1 MIVKTT
7 PEGTSEPSLSE
18 EEVSRYSRHLVM
30 PEVGMK
36 GQKRLKASSVLIV
49 GAGGL
54 GTPAAAYLAA
64 AGIGRI
70 GLVDH
75 DVVETSNLQ
84 RQVLYSESDLG
95 KSKVD
100 ILAARLEQ
108 VNPYISVKTHRA
120 KLTSSNALNIMKD
133 YGVIIDGSDNL
144 PARYLVNDACA
155 ILGKPDIYASVF
167 RLEGQASVFYA
178 KEGPCYRCLYPE
190 PPPPG
195 SVPSCAEAGVLG
207 VLPGIMGSIQAAEA
221 IKMILEEGDPL
232 VGRLLL
238 FNAADTKFT
247 EFRIKKNP
255 DCPVCGQHPTVKKL
269 IDYEAFCNVGES
281 ELGVGFEV
289 TPIAVKRSLDRGE
302 QTTLLDVREPFEY
315 EICHLEG
322 SKLIPLDRLDE
333 RLKELDRSA
342 NLVVYCHT
350 GRRSATA
357 TRFLLTKGFKNAK
370 NLKGGI
376 KAWGEEVDP
385 EMPMY

>member
-1 MIVKTT
+1 MTNRRVSSW
-7 PEGTSEPSLSE
+7 GHEPTISE
-18 EEVSRYSRHLVM
+18 EEVRRYSRHLVM

-36 GQKRLKASSVLIV
+36 GQKRLKGSSVLIV

-75 DVVETSNLQ
+75 DVVETSNLH
-84 RQVLYSESDLG
+84 RQVLYSESDVG
-95 KSKVD
+95 KNKVET
-100 ILAARLEQ
+100 LAARLEQ
-108 VNPYISVKTHRA
+108 VNPHISLTQHRA
-120 KLTSSNALNIMKD
+120 KLTSLNALKIIKD
-133 YGVIIDGSDNL
+133 YDVIIDGSDNL

-155 ILGKPDIYASVF
+155 ILGRPDIYASVF

-195 SVPSCAEAGVLG
+195 TVPSCAEAGVLG

-221 IKMILEEGDPL
+221 IKMILGEGDPL
-232 VGRLLL
+232 IGRLLL
-238 FNAADTKFT
+238 FDAAETKFT

-255 DCPVCGQHPTVKKL
+255 SCPVCGEHPTIKKL

-281 ELGVGFEV
+281 QLRPGLEV
-289 TPIAVKRSLDRGE
+289 TPNRLKESLDGGE
-302 QTTLLDVREPFEY
+302 RVTLLDVREPFEY
-315 EICHLEG
+315 EICHLKG
-322 SKLIPLDRLDE
+322 SRLIPLGELEE
-333 RLKELDRSA
+333 RVSELDQSESI
-342 NLVVYCHT
+342 VVYCHT

-357 TRFLLTKGFKNAK
+357 TQFLLRRGFKDAK

-385 EMPMY
+385 KLPMY

>member
-1 MIVKTT
+1 M
-7 PEGTSEPSLSE
+7 TSPNRSGRGLSE
-18 EEVSRYSRHLVM
+18 AEVTRYSRHLVM
-30 PEVGMK
+30 PEVGMQ
-36 GQKRLKASSVLIV
+36 GQRKLKASSVLVV

-64 AGIGRI
+64 TGVGRI
-70 GLVDH
+70 GLVDF
-75 DVVETSNLQ
+75 DAIEASNLQ

-108 VNPYISVKTHRA
+108 VNPHISVKKHRT
-120 KLTSSNALNIMKD
+120 KLTSSNTLKIMKD
-133 YGVIIDGSDNL
+133 YRVIIDGSDNL

-207 VLPGIMGSIQAAEA
+207 VLPGIMGSIQATEA
-221 IKMILEEGDPL
+221 IKLILEEGEPL
-232 VGRLLL
+232 IGRLLL
-238 FNAADTKFT
+238 FDAADTKFT

-269 IDYEAFCNVGES
+269 IDYEAFCNAGES

-289 TPIAVKRSLDRGE
+289 TPIALKRSLDRGE
-302 QTTLLDVREPFEY
+302 QITLLDVREPFEY
-315 EICHLEG
+315 EICRLEG
-322 SKLIPLDRLDE
+322 SKLIPLGHLDE
-333 RLKELDRSA
+333 RLEELDQSA
-342 NLVVYCHT
+342 NLVVYCHV
-350 GRRSATA
+350 GLRSATA
-357 TRFLLTKGFKNAK
+357 TQFLLSKGFKNAK

-376 KAWGEEVDP
+376 KAWGEEIDP
-385 EMPMY
+385 KMPMY

>member
-1 MIVKTT
+1 M
-7 PEGTSEPSLSE
+7 TSPNRSRRGLSE
-18 EEVSRYSRHLVM
+18 AEVTRYSRHLVM
-30 PEVGMK
+30 PEVGMQ
-36 GQKRLKASSVLIV
+36 GQRKLKASSVLVV

-64 AGIGRI
+64 TGVGRI
-70 GLVDH
+70 GLVDF
-75 DVVETSNLQ
+75 DTIEASNLQ

-108 VNPYISVKTHRA
+108 VNPHISVKRHRA
-120 KLTSSNALNIMKD
+120 KLTSSNALEIMKD
-133 YGVIIDGSDNL
+133 YRVIIDGSDNL

-167 RLEGQASVFYA
+167 RFEGQASVFYA

-221 IKMILEEGDPL
+221 IKIILQEGDPL

-289 TPIAVKRSLDRGE
+289 APIALKRSLDRG
-302 QTTLLDVREPFEY
+302 QQITLLDVREPFEY

-322 SKLIPLDRLDE
+322 SKLIPLDQLDGRLE
-333 RLKELDRSA
+333 ELDQSA
-342 NLVVYCHT
+342 KLVVYCHT

-357 TRFLLTKGFKNAK
+357 TQFLLSKGFKNAK